1 MRIVIL
7 GYSLLFC
14 LAFETN
20 LELFGQKYSN
30 FNVAVYT
37 HFEEVRMMA
46 EKEWLQKTWSTISSQ
61 VHVDKIYLETFR
73 DSLISEKA
81 LKSAIP
87 FFQKNKIQIVGGITL
102 TKNEQ
107 NLYETFCYTKK
118 EDLQKIS
125 EVVAFTA
132 KYFDEII
139 LDDFF
144 FTNCK
149 CEECFKA
156 KGDRTWEDYRLEL
169 MTNAAKNVILKT
181 AKSVNPK
188 CKVIIKYPNWYDH
201 YSEAGFNLETGPF
214 IFDGIYTGNESRDG
228 VLNAQHLQPYLS
240 YYVYRLLDQFGSGIN
255 KGGWVDTGGA
265 TYYDRYAEQIWLT
278 LLSGAKEITLFNYK
292 ELLYP
297 TRKDLIPAW
306 ESLNTSFNY
315 SSFKQHDV
323 RFSVDGEEVA
333 IYRSNELQ
341 IPVGGMKLIVAEG
354 IKGKN
359 WKAKNGIFNLKAQ
372 VNPKSDIDE
381 LDSKNNYE
389 EANISIPNGKA
400 ISKKWLNQTYSINLI
415 NAK

>member
-214 IFDGIYTGNESRDG
+214 ILMEF
-228 VLNAQHLQPYLS
+228 
-240 YYVYRLLDQFGSGIN
+240 
-255 KGGWVDTGGA
+255 
-265 TYYDRYAEQIWLT
+265 
-278 LLSGAKEITLFNYK
+278 
-292 ELLYP
+292 
-297 TRKDLIPAW
+297 IP
-306 ESLNTSFNY
+306 E
-315 SSFKQHDV
+315 
-323 RFSVDGEEVA
+323 
-333 IYRSNELQ
+333 
-341 IPVGGMKLIVAEG
+341 M
-354 IKGKN
+354 
-359 WKAKNGIFNLKAQ
+359 
-372 VNPKSDIDE
+372 
-381 LDSKNNYE
+381 
-389 EANISIPNGKA
+389 
-400 ISKKWLNQTYSINLI
+400 NQEMEF
-415 NAK
+415 